1 MRYLL
6 LLAAVGLVI
15 ARPAMAQ
22 PEPQPQNQASTTHA
36 VEATDPDQIAA
47 AVDLMRAALLET
59 DTLSSGLIQTF
70 ASSTA
75 HMRERT
81 LSSMLYAQLTSAH
94 QQALVRYYDSLPS
107 LARDMVLAA
116 LPSAIDTNAPRL
128 AASFSTEELREVAT
142 FLRTPQGREIF
153 RNLVLSSF
161 PGTPQE
167 ISPDAQREL
176 RRFVQTAGGR
186 AFTERGQQLNSFLI
200 EAARDATN
208 AIGPSLLARISR
220 DMCAVI
226 EDQCTEELRRAG
238 QVTP

>member
-1 MRYLL
+1 MRCLL
-6 LLAAVGLVI
+6 LLAAIGLVV

-22 PEPQPQNQASTTHA
+22 PEPQPQTQPQQASTTPA
-36 VEATDPDQIAA
+36 VEATDPDRIAA
-47 AVDLMRAALLET
+47 AVALV
-59 DTLSSGLIQTF
+59 QTF

-81 LSSMLYAQLTSAH
+81 LASTLYAQLTSAH
-94 QQALVRYYDSLPS
+94 QQALLRYYDSLPS
-107 LARDMVLAA
+107 LARDMVLAT

-128 AASFSTEELREVAT
+128 AASFSTEELHEVAT

-167 ISPDAQREL
+167 VSPDAQRAL
-176 RRFVQTAGGR
+176 RQFVQTAGGR
-186 AFTERGQQLNSFLI
+186 AFTERGRQLNSFLI
-200 EAARDATN
+200 DSARDATN
-208 AIGPSLLARISR
+208 AMGPSLLARVSR